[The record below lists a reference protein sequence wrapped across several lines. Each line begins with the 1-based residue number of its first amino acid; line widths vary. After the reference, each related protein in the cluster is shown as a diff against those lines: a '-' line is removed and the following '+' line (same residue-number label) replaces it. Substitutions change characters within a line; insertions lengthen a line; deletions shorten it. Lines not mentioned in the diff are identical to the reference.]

1 MISGLPAKRG
11 AFNAVYRR
19 TREQI
24 DGHPCFASA
33 AGHHLFRHPQT
44 DQWNLRFGPFDPAT
58 NACAAWI
65 AAAGGPV
72 PTGARAWRVYDG
84 REWGGGELTARE
96 VA

>member
-1 MISGLPAKRG
+1 M
-11 AFNAVYRR
+11 YRR

-33 AGHHLFRHPQT
+33 AGLHLFRHPE
-44 DQWNLRFGPFDPAT
+44 DEWHLSPKPFDPAT
-58 NACAAWI
+58 TACAAWI

-72 PTGARAWRVYDG
+72 PTGARPWWVAVADG
-84 REWGGGELTARE
+84 VGGKFVEAEVTARE